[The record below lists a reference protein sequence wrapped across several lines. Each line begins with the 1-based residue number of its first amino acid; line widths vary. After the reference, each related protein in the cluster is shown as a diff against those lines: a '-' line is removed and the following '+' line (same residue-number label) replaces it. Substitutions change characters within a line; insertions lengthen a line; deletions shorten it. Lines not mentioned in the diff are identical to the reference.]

1 MQEKDFE
8 KKAGFISW
16 CIEEYAALHGK
27 NGRVVAN
34 DFAEKNVLDFLFLIF
49 DSHAQAYLPSQS
61 RFYLRHFAMS
71 SAIKSKSRCCAS
83 LKVS

>member
-1 MQEKDFE
+1 MQEEDFE

-34 DFAEKNVLDFLFLIF
+34 DFAEKNVLDFLG
-49 DSHAQAYLPSQS
+49 SHYEVLHSQGKS
-61 RFYLRHFAMS
+61 YILE
-71 SAIKSKSRCCAS
+71 AIDDFVESGVQK
-83 LKVS
+83 